1 MLRRLTTLRI
11 PHVTIYAVVFF
22 SMLAFVSNAEVQA
35 ATITSTQSG
44 NWNTGST
51 WVGGVAPG
59 AADNAIIASGH
70 TVTLT
75 VATSVTNFTINS
87 NGTLADGGFNLTV
100 SGNLVLNGT
109 WSGSG
114 AGRLV
119 MTGASA
125 TLDGTGTINNANRL
139 DITVGNKTILSTA
152 NLTFTG
158 TTARIDINNSITVTN
173 NGSVTVRRITGGNG
187 ASTWVNAANATLNV
201 SEDLLTTGTLTATA
215 AGNTVNNNG
224 TTLGQTVKGTTYH
237 HLVVNKT
244 GQTAT
249 LGGNTIVN
257 GNLTLS
263 SGTLST
269 SASNFNLT
277 IAGNW
282 TNNGGTFTPG
292 TGTVTFNST
301 TAAQSIDGTTASQ
314 TFRNITVNK
323 SGQTLSV
330 GGSTTTLTLNGTLT
344 LTAGTFSAGTASA
357 INLAGNWTNNGGTF
371 TGGTGTVTFNGA
383 ANQVIGGTTSTTF
396 AGMTANNASGITI
409 NTSATVSATL
419 TMTSGNIATGSSTL
433 TLGTSTSSLGTFSRT
448 SGTIVGNFRRWFAAA
463 TVSNVLFPTGTVT
476 NYRPAN
482 ISFTAAPSVGGTLTA
497 SFTAT
502 NPGTNGLP
510 LNDAG
515 TSIVNCGGDGF
526 WTFTA
531 GDGLT
536 GGTYSLDLTA
546 DGFGNVSDFT
556 TLRILKRANSSSP
569 WTLDGTH
576 SAGTGSNATPIVHRT
591 GMSGFSEFGIG
602 GASDNPLPIQLVY
615 FAGAVVA
622 NSNDVLL
629 TWGTIS
635 ETNNYGFF
643 VQQSVATPSSFVDV
657 PNSFVAGHGTTTVP
671 QNYSW
676 IHYNVSPGTFYYR
689 LKQIDLDGSVH
700 YTDAVEVVVGSLT
713 GIGEQDVPRVFSLSQ
728 NYPNPFNPSTVIRY
742 TLPKESTISFK
753 VYNLLGQEVVVLAE
767 GLQDA
772 GEYQVRLDASNLA
785 SGTYIYRLSTDDFTS
800 SKKLIVLR

>member
-1 MLRRLTTLRI
+1 MHSSLCAHYTYLFLI
-11 PHVTIYAVVFF
+11 VF
-22 SMLAFVSNAEVQA
+22 LVSEAQS
-35 ATITSTQSG
+35 ATITSAQSG
-44 NWNTGST
+44 NWNSGPT
-51 WVGGVAPG
+51 WVGGVAPV
-59 AADNAIIASGH
+59 AADNAVIASGH

-75 VATSVTNFTINS
+75 VATSITNFTINS
-87 NGTLADGGFNLTV
+87 SGTLADGGFNLTV

-139 DITVGNKTILSTA
+139 DMSTGSKTILATA

-158 TTARIDINNSITVTN
+158 TNQRIDVRTGNTVTN
-173 NGSVTVRRITGGNG
+173 NGIVTLERITDAG
-187 ASTWVNAANATLNV
+187 ATSTWVNAANSTVNV
-201 SEDLLTTGTLTATA
+201 SEDLLSTGTLTATA
-215 AGNTVNNNG
+215 SGNTINYNG
-224 TTLGQTVKGTTYH
+224 TTLGQTVKATTYH

-277 IAGNW
+277 VAGNW
-282 TNNGGTFTPG
+282 TNNGGSFTPG

-301 TAAQSIDGTTASQ
+301 TAAQSINGTAASQ

-330 GGSTTTLTLNGTLT
+330 GGSTATLTLNGTLT

-357 INLAGNWTNNGGTF
+357 INVAGNWTNNGGTF
-371 TGGTGTVTFNGA
+371 TGGTGTVAFNGA
-383 ANQVIGGTTSTTF
+383 ANQVIGGTASTTF
-396 AGMTANNASGITI
+396 ASMTANNSSGITI

-419 TMTSGNIATGSSTL
+419 TMTSGNIATGSNAL
-433 TLGTSTSSLGTFSRT
+433 TLGTGTSSLGTLSRT
-448 SGTIVGNFRRWFAAA
+448 SGTIVGNFRRWFAGA
-463 TVSNVLFPTGTVT
+463 TVSNVLFPTGTAT

-482 ISFTAAPSVGGTLTA
+482 TSFTVAPSAGGTLTA
-497 SFTAT
+497 SFTAS

-510 LNDAG
+510 LDDAG

-526 WTFTA
+526 WTLTA

-556 TLRILKRANSSSP
+556 TLRILKRADALSA

-576 SAGTGSNATPIVHRT
+576 SPGTGSNSIPVVHRT

-602 GASDNPLPIQLVY
+602 GASDNPLPIQLIY
-615 FAGAVVA
+615 FTGAAVA
-622 NSNDVLL
+622 NSNDILL

-643 VQQSVATPSSFVDV
+643 VQQSVAMPSSFADV
-657 PNSFVAGHGTTTVP
+657 PNSFVAGHGTTLVP
-671 QNYSW
+671 QDYSW
-676 IHYNVSPGTFYYR
+676 IHDNVSPGTLYYR

-700 YTDAVEVVVGSLT
+700 YTDAVEVVVGALT
-713 GIGEQDVPRVFSLSQ
+713 GTGEQDVPRVFSLSQ
-728 NYPNPFNPSTVIRY
+728 NYPNPFNPSTIIRY
-742 TLPKESTISFK
+742 TLPKESSVSLR
-753 VYNLLGQEVVVLAE
+753 VYNLLGQEVAVLAE
-767 GLQDA
+767 GLQKA
-772 GEYQVRLDASNLA
+772 GEYQVQLDAGNLA
-785 SGTYIYRLSTDDFTS
+785 SGTYLYRLSTDDFAS
-800 SKKLIVLR
+800 SRKLIVLR